1 VAIESQIFVRVIA
14 LVFGILIALAGSVWA
29 LQGAGLILGSFM
41 SNDPLW
47 IWIGTGTVLVGLALL
62 VFGLRSRPAQSA

>member
-1 VAIESQIFVRVIA
+1 M
-14 LVFGILIALAGSVWA
+14 VFGILLALAGLVWA
-29 LQGAGLILGSFM
+29 LQGVGLILGSFM

-62 VFGLRSRPAQSA
+62 VFGLRSRPAKNP

>member
-1 VAIESQIFVRVIA
+1 VRVIA
-14 LVFGILIALAGSVWA
+14 VVFGILLALAGLVWA
-29 LQGAGLILGSFM
+29 LQGVGLILGSFM

-62 VFGLRSRPAQSA
+62 VFGLRSRPAKNP

>member
-1 VAIESQIFVRVIA
+1 V
-14 LVFGILIALAGSVWA
+14 VFGILLALAGLVWA
-29 LQGAGLILGSFM
+29 LQGVGLILGSFM

-62 VFGLRSRPAQSA
+62 VFGLRSRPAKNP

>member
-1 VAIESQIFVRVIA
+1 V
-14 LVFGILIALAGSVWA
+14 VFGILFALAGLVWA
-29 LQGAGLILGSFM
+29 LQGVGLILGSFM

-62 VFGLRSRPAQSA
+62 VFGLRSRPAKNP

>member
-14 LVFGILIALAGSVWA
+14 VVFGILIALVGSVWA

>member
-1 VAIESQIFVRVIA
+1 MRVIA
-14 LVFGILIALAGSVWA
+14 VVFGILLALAGLVWA
-29 LQGAGLILGSFM
+29 LQGVGLILGSFM

-62 VFGLRSRPAQSA
+62 VFGLRSRPAKNP

>member
-1 VAIESQIFVRVIA
+1 M
-14 LVFGILIALAGSVWA
+14 VFGILFALAGLVWA
-29 LQGAGLILGSFM
+29 LQGVGLILGSFM

-62 VFGLRSRPAQSA
+62 VFGLRSRPAKNP